1 MKIKIVN
8 LNENYKIIKSNLKKS
23 FDELFKKQSF
33 ILGKEVETLE
43 QNLSKFLK
51 VKYSLGVSSGTS
63 FREFAE
69 KAWKLPNNCYD
80 NHYPCMIHGVGLCDE
95 WPFIAYPDKDFSN
108 ADYSGYFEED
118 MTICVETYIGEVG
131 GKEGI
136 KLEDQ
141 FQVTEK
147 GLKQLS
153 KFPLEQIN

>member
-1 MKIKIVN
+1 MEYIQYNKDLIKA
-8 LNENYKIIKSNLKKS
+8 
-23 FDELFKKQSF
+23 
-33 ILGKEVETLE
+33 
-43 QNLSKFLK
+43 
-51 VKYSLGVSSGTS
+51 GTS
-63 FREFAE
+63 FREFVE
-69 KAWKLPNNCYD
+69 KAWKLPTIAMIIII
-80 NHYPCMIHGVGLCDE
+80 CMIHGVGLCDE